1 MSLIGRRRP
10 VSRRSLLGGGS
21 AALTAALLERHG
33 ASLAQGL
40 SGSVRVGYEG
50 AKQALGRS
58 AEAAAAAVME
68 ANPGTTIELVASN
81 APNYL
86 NQVAVQL
93 MMGNA
98 PDVFLLLGLGSGEL
112 GQGGLVRPLDDYLDQ
127 WDGWAQYDEAAR
139 FGVRF
144 QNQYWSV
151 PWGLNLY
158 FLFYRKDLFG
168 AAGLPEVWQPGT
180 REEII
185 EAAAAVE
192 ASNSGV
198 IPFSLYA
205 GANAETAAG
214 ADFLTLI
221 LSNGGTLTD
230 SEGKWF
236 IDNCPILETLAF
248 YQEAFQTRQ
257 VIPQSV
263 LTDVNPL
270 QTVPEAFG
278 AGELAVLHEQA
289 HQYGVW
295 TASDSAEAAAVG
307 VAQFPGNAGPF
318 VLGDAGDAWYI
329 NSRSKNPDLGW
340 AFIQA
345 FSSAE
350 TQAALA
356 TEDPHLPAR
365 LDARA
370 IATWADQPLSQK
382 MLEAAAGVTLPPP
395 EPQFRKLI
403 EVVQNATGLVATGK
417 ATPAEAIARYGDELT
432 RTMGKANVISE
443 PCR

>member
-1 MSLIGRRRP
+1 MSLIGRRRQ

-21 AALTAALLERHG
+21 AALAATLLDRHG
-33 ASLAQGL
+33 DSLAQGL
-40 SGSVRVGYEG
+40 SGSVRVGYPG
-50 AKQALGRS
+50 AREALGRY
-58 AEAAAAAVME
+58 AEATAAAVME

-81 APNYL
+81 APDYL
-86 NQVAVQL
+86 SQIAVQL
-93 MMGNA
+93 MMNSA
-98 PDVFLLLGLGSGEL
+98 PDVFLLLALGSGEL

-127 WDGWAQYDEAAR
+127 WDGWAHYDEAAR

-158 FLFYRKDLFG
+158 FLFYRKDLFA
-168 AAGLPEVWQPGT
+168 AAGLPEDWQPAT
-180 REEII
+180 QEEII
-185 EAAAAVE
+185 DAAAAVA

-214 ADFLTLI
+214 ADFLALI

-230 SEGKWF
+230 AEGKWF
-236 IDNCPILETLAF
+236 IDSCPILQTLAF
-248 YQEAFQTRQ
+248 YQEAFQTRH

-270 QTVPEAFG
+270 QEVPEAFG
-278 AGELAVLHEQA
+278 AGELAILHEQA
-289 HQYGVW
+289 HRYGVW
-295 TASDSAEAAAVG
+295 TASEPDG
-307 VAQFPGNAGPF
+307 VDTIGIAQFPGNDGPF
-318 VLGDAGDAWYI
+318 VLGDAGEAWYI

-365 LDARA
+365 VDARA
-370 IATWADQPLSQK
+370 IAQWADQPLSQK
-382 MLEAAAGVTLPPP
+382 MLETARGVTLPPP

-417 ATPAEAIARYGDELT
+417 ATPEEAIARYGDELT
-432 RTMGKANVISE
+432 RTMGKTNVISE
-443 PCR
+443 PCQ